1 MTISSMSIFTIAV
14 SSSSIPMKG
23 MVGTITI
30 TLFLFLLLLLLPL
43 LIVGCGSFLR
53 FRLGPGRVLA
63 FGLG

>member
-1 MTISSMSIFTIAV
+1 MTINNSSIFTIAV
-14 SSSSIPMKG
+14 CSSSIPMTG
-23 MVGTITI
+23 MIGTITI
-30 TLFLFLLLLLLPL
+30 ALFPFLLLLPLPL